1 MAFLEGDTA
10 KKTVRQK
17 LPIHANRE
25 QFLFLAAPEFFV
37 LAFFGVEKQE
47 RPLGSRRPDVETTLS

>member
-1 MAFLEGDTA
+1 MKMAFLEGDTA

-17 LPIHANRE
+17 FAIHANPFF
-25 QFLFLAAPEFFV
+25 FLFLAAPELFV

-47 RPLGSRRPDVETTLS
+47 RPLGPRRSR